1 MLKRLLLALCLLA
14 APAVAQDAASSAA
27 PPQDRI
33 VAKVN
38 TDIITSGDVW
48 ARYRMIQRSSN
59 LPDNP
64 DIRKEAF
71 PQVLNTLIEEKL
83 ELQAARQFGLKIA
96 DEDVDKGMEE
106 IAKRNGAPNR
116 AAFEEALKKQGVS
129 IDEVRRQ
136 MRAQIAWTVFVQR
149 ALRTSLVVSESEV
162 DRLQAELDAKK
173 GQKEY
178 EIAEIQL
185 PAATPQQTKESEAL
199 AKRLILEMRKGARFR
214 DVASKFSKASSA
226 ANGGLLGWVNPGDLP
241 EAVEKVVAAAPVKT
255 LPDPIV
261 TPEGVWLILKLDER
275 VGQGAPDRAELKNR
289 IGTRKLERAAQT
301 YLNDLRD
308 EALIEFPSQSGV

>member
-1 MLKRLLLALCLLA
+1 MLKRLLFALCLIA
-14 APAVAQDAASSAA
+14 APVFAQEA

-48 ARYRMIQRSSN
+48 ARYRMIQRSSS

-83 ELQAARQFGLKIA
+83 QLQAARRYGLKIA
-96 DEDVDKGMEE
+96 DQDIDNGLAEV
-106 IAKRNGAPNR
+106 AKNNGAPSKE
-116 AAFEEALKKQGVS
+116 AFEEALRKKGVS

-136 MRAQIAWTVFVQR
+136 MRGQIAWSAFVQR
-149 ALRTSLVVSESEV
+149 ALRPSVSVSESEV
-162 DRLQAELDAKK
+162 DKLQAEMEAKR

-178 EIAEIQL
+178 QIAEIQL
-185 PAATPQQTKESEAL
+185 PASSQQQAQESEAL
-199 AKRLILEMRKGARFR
+199 AKRLSLEMRKGARFR
-214 DVASKFSKASSA
+214 DIASEFSKASSA

-241 EAVEKVVAAAPVKT
+241 PEVEKVVASTPPET
-255 LPDPIV
+255 LSPPIV
-261 TPEGVWLILKLDER
+261 TKEGVWLILKLAER
-275 VGQGAPDRAELKNR
+275 VGQGAPERGEIKTR

-308 EALIEFPSQSGV
+308 EALIEFPSHSGA